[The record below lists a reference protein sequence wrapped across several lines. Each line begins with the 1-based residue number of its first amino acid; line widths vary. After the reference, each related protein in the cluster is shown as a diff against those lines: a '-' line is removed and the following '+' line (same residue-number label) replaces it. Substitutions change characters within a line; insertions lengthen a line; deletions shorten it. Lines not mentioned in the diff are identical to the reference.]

1 IFEGTPSGVAFC
13 GRERGSDTTPG
24 ICVYNVLDSFNGEAF
39 FFGLRVTYC
48 NNSGMSYW
56 VAEGPC
62 VGLAPVAATGLAMP
76 PPYDTLWPGVTWS
89 ASYSNVDMNASNAVA
104 FFDALSGPGI
114 DGTNAMTAWTYG
126 INGFRLLARQGDP
139 SPALNPGETIYSMG
153 FGGGA

>member
-1 IFEGTPSGVAFC
+1 
-13 GRERGSDTTPG
+13 
-24 ICVYNVLDSFNGEAF
+24 EAF

-56 VAEGPC
+56 VAEGLC

-76 PPYDTLWPGVTWS
+76 PPYDTLWPGVTWG
-89 ASYSNVDMNASNAVA
+89 AGYSNVDMNASNAVA

-153 FGGGA
+153 FGGGAWPVIADSGAVAFLVMVDTHVIGAPRPMALLLKT